1 MTSVSVTIVDDR
13 RCICNRTV
21 EALGSP
27 AKLPVVR
34 QERFLCGAA
43 DPARGKQR
51 VRQIRVAER
60 EAPEL
65 VGEQKAPAEGFA
77 VVESVRCSHRPS
89 GPFEELNVEI
99 RDLLEVPG
107 PRDYLCGVSRPF
119 ESAAMHGHLAL
130 DTIAADQ
137 LVDLRP
143 QVVRRDEQ
151 AVAQGAEAEEAE
163 ALTQPVALASPR
175 LRQRVGD

>member
-21 EALGSP
+21 EAFGSP

-43 DPARGKQR
+43 DPARVKQR
-51 VRQIRVAER
+51 VRQIMIAER

-65 VGEQKAPAEGFA
+65 VGKQKAPAEGFA
-77 VVESVRCSHRPS
+77 VVESVRCSQRPS
-89 GPFEELNVEI
+89 GPVEKPHVEI

-107 PRDYLCGVSRPF
+107 AGDHLRGVSRPF
-119 ESAAMHGHLAL
+119 ESAAMHRHLAL
-130 DTIAADQ
+130 DTVAADQ
-137 LVDLRP
+137 LVDLRS

-151 AVAQGAEAEEAE
+151 AVAERAEAEEAE
-163 ALTQPVALASPR
+163 ALTQAVALASAR
-175 LRQRVGD
+175 LRQRV